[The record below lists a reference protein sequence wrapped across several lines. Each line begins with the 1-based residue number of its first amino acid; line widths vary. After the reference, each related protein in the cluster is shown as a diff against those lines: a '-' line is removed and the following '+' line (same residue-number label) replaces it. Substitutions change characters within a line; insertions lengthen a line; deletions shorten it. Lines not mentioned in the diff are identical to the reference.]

1 MVLLRRAFSH
11 DRAVCQVADDRERY
25 RRWDHDHDEVRRAGH
40 ELELLAH
47 QKTIG
52 ILRRMLIARSAR
64 HDKRAISASEI
75 SRHTIAPSPENGRA
89 GNPPEMQTQLPLP
102 ARGLRPSGENPG
114 A

>member
-52 ILRRMLIARSAR
+52 ILRRMLIPRTSG
-64 HDKRAISASEI
+64 HDKRSISACET
-75 SRHTIAPSPENGRA
+75 SRQAIAPSLVVISSWLKNGSGRI
-89 GNPPEMQTQLPLP
+89 PPEMQTELPLP
-102 ARGLRPSGENPG
+102 
-114 A
+114 

>member
-25 RRWDHDHDEVRRAGH
+25 RRRDHDHDEVRRAGH

-47 QKTIG
+47 KKTIG

-75 SRHTIAPSPENGRA
+75 SRHTIAPSPVVEERQSGKPTGDADPIALACTR
-89 GNPPEMQTQLPLP
+89 PP
-102 ARGLRPSGENPG
+102 A
-114 A
+114 